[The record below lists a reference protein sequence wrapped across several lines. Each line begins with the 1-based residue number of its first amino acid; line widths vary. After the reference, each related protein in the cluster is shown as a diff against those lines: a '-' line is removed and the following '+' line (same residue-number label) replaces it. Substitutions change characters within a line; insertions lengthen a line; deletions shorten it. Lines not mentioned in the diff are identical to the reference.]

1 MREPL
6 ARLFASG
13 DGDKGRYE
21 PQPGDVAVHPQSPS
35 FHAAAGDAAD
45 WDGVR
50 FVSEGVARAT
60 LCLEPCP
67 HCQTDADELEVDPA

>member
-1 MREPL
+1 MRKRL
-6 ARLFASG
+6 AELFASG
-13 DGDKGRYE
+13 DGDKARDE
-21 PQPGDVAVHPQSPS
+21 PRDGDVAIHPQSPS